1 MHNFSLVCEK
11 TNPCQNGGTCLTLRS
26 LQGYKCNCP
35 KILDGIFKGIPS
47 HTGLNCQH
55 QVFAK
60 TSTDKVPSPPL
71 PTLAPTLAPTVDYD
85 EYNSDEL
92 EYTEK
97 SSPATVV
104 NGPISGSVEQ
114 GNKIHYENIVAILKC
129 RFCKFELKSSE
140 TQIS

>member
-11 TNPCQNGGTCLTLRS
+11 SNPCQNGGTCLTLRS

-47 HTGLNCQH
+47 HTGSNCQH

-60 TSTDKVPSPPL
+60 TSTDTVPSPP
-71 PTLAPTLAPTVDYD
+71 PPTLAPTVDDYD

-92 EYTEK
+92 EYTKK
-97 SSPATVV
+97 SPPSKV
-104 NGPISGSVEQ
+104 VEQ
-114 GNKIHYENIVAILKC
+114 GNRIHYEIILAILK
-129 RFCKFELKSSE
+129 LP
-140 TQIS
+140 IL